1 MADMMK
7 EELQEIAREVCRAA
21 YREMKAR
28 GISEIATAGAFLQYS
43 ASGLAQLGM
52 DRDNIHEIVDGV
64 SDRTIALSPISV
76 PAGRA

>member
-1 MADMMK
+1 
-7 EELQEIAREVCRAA
+7 
-21 YREMKAR
+21 MKAR

-64 SDRTIALSPISV
+64 IDRTIALSPISV

>member
-7 EELQEIAREVCRAA
+7 DDLQEIAREVCRAG

-28 GISEIATAGAFLQYS
+28 GISEVATAGAFLQYS

-52 DRDNIHEIVDGV
+52 DREDIHEIVDGV
-64 SDRTIALSPISV
+64 IDRTIEMSPISV

>member
-1 MADMMK
+1 MFESPK
-7 EELQEIAREVCRAA
+7 RHHFPQQPARPARSRA
-21 YREMKAR
+21 KVGSR
-28 GISEIATAGAFLQYS
+28 GRRWATAGAFLQYS

-64 SDRTIALSPISV
+64 IDRTIALSPISV

>member
-7 EELQEIAREVCRAA
+7 EELQDIAREVCRAA

-28 GISEIATAGAFLQYS
+28 GISELATAGAFLQYS

-52 DRDNIHEIVDGV
+52 DRDNIHAIVDGV
-64 SDRTIALSPISV
+64 IDRTVALSPILV
-76 PAGRA
+76 PQGRA

>member
-7 EELQEIAREVCRAA
+7 DELQDIAREVCRAA
-21 YREMKAR
+21 YIEMKKR
-28 GISEIATAGAFLQYS
+28 GISEVATAGAFLQYS

-52 DRDNIHEIVDGV
+52 GRDDIHEIVDGV
-64 SDRTIALSPISV
+64 IDRTMAISPILV

>member
-1 MADMMK
+1 MAEMMD
-7 EELQEIAREVCRAA
+7 EDLQQIAREVCRAA

-28 GISEIATAGAFLQYS
+28 GISEVATAGAFLQYS

-52 DRDNIHEIVDGV
+52 HREDIHDIVDGV
-64 SDRTIALSPISV
+64 IDRTIELSPISV